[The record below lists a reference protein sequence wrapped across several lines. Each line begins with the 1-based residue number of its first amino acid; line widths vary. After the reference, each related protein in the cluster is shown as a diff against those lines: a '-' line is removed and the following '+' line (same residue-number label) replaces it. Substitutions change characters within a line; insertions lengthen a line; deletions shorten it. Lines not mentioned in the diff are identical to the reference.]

1 MTVSFSPSADTG
13 LAVPPDWGTLH
24 EEARDL
30 ATREA
35 VLAPMLSTYFPGG
48 GDLALALGA
57 RLADALQTPC
67 LGTDRLRVL
76 FVEELRRAPA
86 LVRAAQEDLFAIRS
100 RDPSCESYLQAF
112 LNLKGF
118 QAVQAYR
125 IAHALWHGGRR
136 ELALWLSNRVSV
148 AIGVDI
154 HPAARIGLGVMFD
167 HATGVVIGETAV
179 VEDNVSILQNVT
191 LGGSG
196 KEEGDRHPKV
206 RRGVMLGAGSKI
218 IGNIQIGANAKVAA
232 GSVVLKDVPP
242 NCTVAGIPAQIVRIH
257 DAGLAPAE
265 SMDQS
270 L

>member
-1 MTVSFSPSADTG
+1 MTVSFQTPAPDS
-13 LAVPPDWGTLH
+13 LAVPPDWPVLY
-24 EEARDL
+24 EEARAL
-30 ATREA
+30 ARREPL
-35 VLAPMLSTYFPGG
+35 LAPSLSLYFPDG

-57 RLADALQTPC
+57 RLAETLQTPC
-67 LGTDRLRVL
+67 IGTERLRLL
-76 FVEELRRAPA
+76 FVEEFRRDAG
-86 LVRAAQEDLFAIRS
+86 LVTAAQEDLYAIRS
-100 RDPSCESYLQAF
+100 RDPACDTYLHAF

-125 IAHALWHGGRR
+125 VAHALWSAERT

-179 VEDNVSILQNVT
+179 VEDHVSILQNVT
-191 LGGSG
+191 LGGTG
-196 KEEGDRHPKV
+196 KHGGDRHPKV
-206 RRGVMLGAGSKI
+206 RRGVMIGAGAKVV
-218 IGNIQIGANAKVAA
+218 GNIQIGANAKVAA

-257 DAGLAPAE
+257 DASQAPAE